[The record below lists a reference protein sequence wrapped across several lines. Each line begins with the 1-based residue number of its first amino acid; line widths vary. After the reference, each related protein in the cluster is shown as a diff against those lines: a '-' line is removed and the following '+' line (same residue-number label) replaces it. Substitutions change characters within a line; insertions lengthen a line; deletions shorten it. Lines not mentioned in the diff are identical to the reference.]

1 MKLKS
6 VLLPTQFRRAWWSY
20 AKLSNMCLFASISSW
35 KPEGF
40 ASRGCCASSALNPQG
55 PPSPCMSVALPAPL
69 LAKRIFHSQ
78 IRGRVCQET
87 PKEESGMLGAA
98 RQEADSQFLAPAR
111 QCPALVGMAR
121 PHKRVLAKYQDPFF
135 PSQGL
140 KLILCMVPSPHISP
154 TAAACQCGAWT
165 EATLPCCWPPKYLLA
180 LLHCFAVV
188 FPSVPNY
195 NKTTY

>member
-1 MKLKS
+1 MKTRGFCKQRLLCQFS
-6 VLLPTQFRRAWWSY
+6 PESTGAAFPLQCQWHSLLPCLPSVFFIPKSEAECARRHQRRSQ
-20 AKLSNMCLFASISSW
+20 
-35 KPEGF
+35 
-40 ASRGCCASSALNPQG
+40 GCC
-55 PPSPCMSVALPAPL
+55 
-69 LAKRIFHSQ
+69 
-78 IRGRVCQET
+78 
-87 PKEESGMLGAA
+87 GAA

-111 QCPALVGMAR
+111 QCPARVGMAR

-135 PSQGL
+135 ASQGL

-154 TAAACQCGAWT
+154 TAAACQCGVWT